1 MEAQLIYIILA
12 IIVLLILGFS
22 LFVLMKKKSKEKLS
36 PLANIALVFVLVGIL
51 FRENIVISYVLMG
64 IGVIL
69 AIVDIFLKRGKNEKK
84 SVKKKKRR

>member
-1 MEAQLIYIILA
+1 MIESQIYIMIVVL
-12 IIVLLILGFS
+12 VLLIIGLITF
-22 LFVLMKKKSKEKLS
+22 FKNKNKRQKLS

-51 FRENIVISYVLMG
+51 FRENIVLSYVLMG

-69 AIVDIFLKRGKNEKK
+69 AIVDLVLKRGKNEKK

>member
-1 MEAQLIYIILA
+1 MIESQIYIMIVVL
-12 IIVLLILGFS
+12 VLLIIGLITFFKNKNK
-22 LFVLMKKKSKEKLS
+22 LQKLS